1 LTAPIFSNHLNFE
14 TESDMSEKH
23 DIESLDLQTIYECD
37 LSFLVASRF
46 VPKLPKFEKIGAVKT
61 FLTSLWMTA
70 ICDK

>member
-1 LTAPIFSNHLNFE
+1 
-14 TESDMSEKH
+14 MSEKH